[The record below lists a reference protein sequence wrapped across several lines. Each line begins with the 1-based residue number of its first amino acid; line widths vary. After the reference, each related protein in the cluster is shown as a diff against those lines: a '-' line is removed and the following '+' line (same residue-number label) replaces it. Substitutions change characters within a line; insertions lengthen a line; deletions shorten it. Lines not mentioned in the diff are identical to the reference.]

1 VNEESASRST
11 LADVTQMFS
20 ELTRGMNE
28 VAHSLR
34 ISLGITPES
43 ERPYLGKRCG
53 WYPEKP
59 KRKATGGRTI
69 QARRLTTQRRGV

>member
-1 VNEESASRST
+1 MNEESASGVT
-11 LADVTQMFS
+11 LADMGRF
-20 ELTRGMNE
+20 MNE
-28 VAHSLR
+28 WARSMNGVGR
-34 ISLGITPES
+34 GVMTSLGITPES

-69 QARRLTTQRRGV
+69 QARRSATQRRGV